1 MIQKLLTHRKYL
13 FVVFGLLCLF
23 SIFGLTRLRI
33 NFEFEQFFPDG
44 DEDLS
49 FFKSFTSEFENDDN
63 FLFISLKNKTTVFDT
78 AYLQKLHKLT
88 LEVRDLPGVVTS
100 QSITSTRYPVKTPF
114 GYSLLPLVHKN
125 DAIQLKADSA
135 MLANDER
142 VKGYFVSKD
151 MSSAAIVIKTQNKI
165 NVVQSDS
172 LLNALKVVITN
183 NGLEWKDVHLLG
195 RSFFQSELVALQKR
209 EVMISTLI
217 SAILVSV
224 ILWLIFASWWSV
236 LITIIGVTASLLIFM
251 GLLAG
256 IGRELTLMS
265 ALYPVLILIVGSSD
279 VIHLMSKYIDST
291 KENDD
296 RIASM
301 VRVIKEI
308 GFATFLT
315 SATTAVGFATLVTS
329 RLNVIR
335 EFGIN
340 AGIGVMIAFVVVLLV
355 VPGLLVQFKPSQLY
369 RPKGKA
375 VWLQHFADFA
385 YQYVLKNPRRT
396 AALFI
401 VSSLICMY
409 GISKITTNYKLID
422 NLPRGAKVTED
433 FLFFEKNY
441 AGFRP
446 LEFAITVKP
455 PYQADDYKVV
465 SEIDKLEN
473 YLRSTGTV
481 KSSLSLAM
489 IYKSMHMMA
498 NGNQKAFYSIPE
510 DSMVFNDYR
519 SLLSRMKNAEATV
532 LMNKNKDKTRVS
544 TIIADIGADSIK
556 IIGKQTDQ
564 WLKENV
570 DTTVMEVRRTGTG
583 LILDK
588 NSVYVTESLLKGLLL
603 SVVLISL
610 LMAWLLKNWRMWL
623 ISMVPNL
630 FPLLFAAALLGFF
643 NIELEAGISIIFA
656 VIFGIA
662 VDDTIHFLTRFKL
675 CIGEGLGV
683 EESLAAT
690 FKDTGKAL
698 VLTTVIL
705 FFGFLVMLFS
715 SHPPSL
721 IVGVLVSITL
731 VSALICDLFLLPL
744 LIRYWY
750 K

>member
-1 MIQKLLTHRKYL
+1 M
-13 FVVFGLLCLF
+13 V
-23 SIFGLTRLRI
+23 
-33 NFEFEQFFPDG
+33 
-44 DEDLS
+44 
-49 FFKSFTSEFENDDN
+49 
-63 FLFISLKNKTTVFDT
+63 
-78 AYLQKLHKLT
+78 
-88 LEVRDLPGVVTS
+88 
-100 QSITSTRYPVKTPF
+100 
-114 GYSLLPLVHKN
+114 
-125 DAIQLKADSA
+125 QLKADST

-165 NVVQSDS
+165 NVAQSDS
-172 LLNALKVVITN
+172 LLGELKLLLTK
-183 NGLEWKDVHLLG
+183 NGIAWDEVHLLG
-195 RSFFQSELVALQKR
+195 RTFFQSELVALQQR
-209 EVMISTLI
+209 EVMISTII
-217 SAILVSV
+217 SAILVSI

-236 LITIIGVTASLLIFM
+236 LITITGVTASLLIFM

-301 VRVIKEI
+301 VKVIKEI

-340 AGIGVMIAFVVVLLV
+340 AGIGVMIAFAVVLLV
-355 VPGLLVQFKPSQLY
+355 VPGLLIQFKPSQLY

-375 VWLQHFADFA
+375 VWLQYFADFA
-385 YQYVLKNPRRT
+385 YRFVLKHPRRT

-401 VSSLICMY
+401 VASLICMY

-455 PYQADDYKVV
+455 PYRADDYKVV
-465 SEIDKLEN
+465 AEIDKIEN

-498 NGNQKAFYSIPE
+498 NGNQKNYYKIPE
-510 DSMVFNDYR
+510 DSTIFNEYR
-519 SLLSRMKNAEATV
+519 ILLSKMKNAEATV

-556 IIGKQTDQ
+556 IIGKLTDQ
-564 WLKENV
+564 WLKKNV
-570 DTTVMEVRRTGTG
+570 DTSLMEVT
-583 LILDK
+583 K
-588 NSVYVTESLLKGLLL
+588 SC
-603 SVVLISL
+603 
-610 LMAWLLKNWRMWL
+610 
-623 ISMVPNL
+623 
-630 FPLLFAAALLGFF
+630 
-643 NIELEAGISIIFA
+643 
-656 VIFGIA
+656 FGSGQ
-662 VDDTIHFLTRFKL
+662 KL
-675 CIGEGLGV
+675 QL
-683 EESLAAT
+683 
-690 FKDTGKAL
+690 
-698 VLTTVIL
+698 
-705 FFGFLVMLFS
+705 
-715 SHPPSL
+715 
-721 IVGVLVSITL
+721 
-731 VSALICDLFLLPL
+731 
-744 LIRYWY
+744 
-750 K
+750 